1 MNVNHPVITDALH
14 CAHLFRLG
22 RDIEAALKMVDIIDI
37 LVPLFVARS
46 QEDQAHLA
54 RIMSAI
60 LQSQER
66 QDWLGVADA
75 LEYEL
80 TAMV

>member
-1 MNVNHPVITDALH
+1 MNATTLVIDEVLH
-14 CAHLFRLG
+14 CAGLFRLG
-22 RDIEAALKMVDIIDI
+22 RDIEAALDMVDIVDTI
-37 LVPLFVARS
+37 VPLFAARLA
-46 QEDQAHLA
+46 EDQAHLA
-54 RIMSAI
+54 RIMTAI

-80 TAMV
+80 VTLI